1 MAGITLGLSKN
12 YLKYINDIVKNDDDT
27 YNIKFLNS
35 LQTFKKNGIKKSV
48 ANYVEANK
56 DELENLLNVKE
67 EKEQIKTEIA
77 LKQETALILKEETQS
92 FIENNIEDLKAMLM
106 EYRLRKG
113 TGEFNNF
120 NSYIKLDIPQE
131 IKDINIDT
139 VLSIKGNKA
148 TYKKFKNFAEIH
160 GISVSVLLNYLIY
173 SLLSGFNAW

>member
-1 MAGITLGLSKN
+1 MAGITLGLNKD
-12 YLKYINDIVKNDDDT
+12 YLKYVDDIVKNNDDT
-27 YNIKFLNS
+27 YNIKFLNG
-35 LQTFKKNGIKKSV
+35 LQIFKKNGIKKSV
-48 ANYVEANK
+48 VNYVEANK
-56 DELENLLNVKE
+56 NELENLLNIKE

-77 LKQETALILKEETQS
+77 LKQETQS
-92 FIENNIEDLKAMLM
+92 FIQENIEDLKAMLM